1 MAAHWVEFEGKR
13 IFYVDLAGFKTNEQA
28 LDEELNR
35 TIGNIGEGW
44 ENTPLGTALVLV
56 DLRGTNI
63 TRGVQRRIMER
74 IAVTQKYIRKTAV
87 VGLSGLR
94 RVFLD
99 LFARSAAVQTVGFE
113 DPEAAKKWLVK

>member
-1 MAAHWVEFEGKR
+1 MAAHWIDFEGKR
-13 IFYVDLAGFKTNEQA
+13 IFYVDMAGFKTNEQA
-28 LDEELNR
+28 LDDELNR

-56 DLRGTNI
+56 DLRDTNI

-74 IAVTQKYIRKTAV
+74 IKVTQKYIRKTAV

-113 DPEAAKKWLVK
+113 DPDSAKKWLVK